1 MNATINKKSHFK
13 PTNLKG
19 APLTNH
25 VKPSKGRVQSAFCE
39 SDTKPN
45 KAQKRPST
53 NDIRASFQAF
63 PAGGI

>member
-1 MNATINKKSHFK
+1 MSFQTDKF
-13 PTNLKG
+13 KG

-25 VKPSKGRVQSAFCE
+25 VKPSKGRVQSAFYE